1 MGDSG
6 GSLGA
11 RVRARW
17 PAGVGGIVAGVFVA
31 ACLVVG
37 GAGGVVQAAIPDAVR
52 ADEDPIVDPVG
63 PLAALPG
70 DVAET
75 APAKDAVTVTTL
87 TASWAPPPAPRRS
100 AGSGGGGGGGGG
112 SAVLTHTNAARA
124 AHGLPGLAWNG
135 TLASRSCSWA
145 SHLASVGGELAHSS
159 NGGGFSRWG
168 ENVAYGPT
176 TASGVVAL
184 WMGSTKG
191 HRENILGPQFTMMG
205 SCSATSSSGRVYWVQ
220 QFGA

>member
-6 GSLGA
+6 ESLGA

-17 PAGVGGIVAGVFVA
+17 PAGVGGAVAGIFVTA
-31 ACLVVG
+31 SLLVG

-100 AGSGGGGGGGGG
+100 AGSGG
-112 SAVLTHTNAARA
+112 
-124 AHGLPGLAWNG
+124 
-135 TLASRSCSWA
+135 
-145 SHLASVGGELAHSS
+145 
-159 NGGGFSRWG
+159 
-168 ENVAYGPT
+168 
-176 TASGVVAL
+176 
-184 WMGSTKG
+184 
-191 HRENILGPQFTMMG
+191 
-205 SCSATSSSGRVYWVQ
+205 
-220 QFGA
+220 